1 MGWELSDG
9 ANGGD
14 SNAAVTGIPRV
25 AKVIAEIPT
34 EHRERALEAA
44 ERSYQQTVWDLGY
57 TEAGAKGWISAVMF
71 RLRSQVAEFGTKK
84 LEVVGSEAEV
94 IVEDPNSWGKVGRNE
109 PCPCGSGKKFKHCH
123 GRYV

>member
-1 MGWELSDG
+1 MAQTEEILD
-9 ANGGD
+9 
-14 SNAAVTGIPRV
+14 AAVTGIPRV
-25 AKVIAEIPT
+25 AKAIAEIPT

-57 TEAGAKGWISAVMF
+57 TEAGAEGWISAVMF

-94 IVEDPNSWGKVGRNE
+94 IVEDPTSWGKVGRNE
-109 PCPCGSGKKFKHCH
+109 PCPCGSGKNFKHCH
-123 GRYV
+123 GRRRRAIR